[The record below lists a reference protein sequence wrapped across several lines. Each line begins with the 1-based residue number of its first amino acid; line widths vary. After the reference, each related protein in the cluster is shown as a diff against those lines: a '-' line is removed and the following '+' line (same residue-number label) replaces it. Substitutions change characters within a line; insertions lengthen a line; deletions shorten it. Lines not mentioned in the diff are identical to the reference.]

1 VNYIIQSAC
10 ADGLK
15 IAISLIVAALPEG
28 AELILTIHDELLVLC
43 REEQAQEVEKIVTEK
58 VVVGYREAFGEPLK
72 VPIVFGTNVLNNW
85 SEK

>member
-1 VNYIIQSAC
+1 ME
-10 ADGLK
+10 
-15 IAISLIVAALPEG
+15 ALPEG

-43 REEQAQEVEKIVTEK
+43 RADLAQEVSKIVTEK

-72 VPIVFGTNVLNNW
+72 VPIVFETNVIKNW